1 MLIMEPILSP
11 CYKHNCSC
19 LVIVSLKLYSTY
31 YSSFIIIQ
39 NFASDELNFSLA
51 EGHLKAVFVNP
62 NTLIWIRIQDFG
74 LILMKIQGY
83 AINFERE
90 KL

>member
-1 MLIMEPILSP
+1 MAPVQNYIHTSCISFTPRAQPTASHWKNVHLMFML
-11 CYKHNCSC
+11 
-19 LVIVSLKLYSTY
+19 
-31 YSSFIIIQ
+31 Q